1 MRTYIALLLFGIS
14 SSGYAQAKDSGEL
27 LTMDKAVDIA
37 LQYNHSLR
45 GAFQDLE
52 SAKWGKLNAVTNFFP
67 KVGVSSSVTQIDAE
81 TEARANAAVVFIEA
95 AASQFGIPPQYL
107 ANIKPFA
114 YHNTYATN
122 VTVVQPI
129 YNGGAELV
137 GYKAADVTE
146 EKTEYSLEDTRQDV
160 IARVK
165 IVYFTVLK
173 AQELVA
179 LAKESAERTQRYLE
193 TTRRRAALGSRTET
207 DVLRWQ
213 VQLASDEGNII
224 SAENFLAMAKLQLND
239 AMGIDPHTEFIFQTI
254 AAPDSA
260 AGKTSSSSLAA
271 HALFQQEPVPDRI
284 TFDQLSVTPSFKM
297 MDANLRLASVNI
309 DKSWI
314 NFQPRVNLAFQYGW
328 EQNNT
333 LALDGIRP
341 WALSFSVSLPVFNSF
356 GDYTSLEK
364 AKADY
369 EKTQE
374 QIASFKSSMLLQA
387 TNAQLT
393 LHASEQRIETARKGL
408 QEAEDVLHAVTRRYE
423 TGGASNID
431 VIDVQTAYTS
441 AKTNYITALY
451 DYYIADVQLAR
462 ALGRISQ

>member
-1 MRTYIALLLFGIS
+1 MRTYIVLLLFGIS
-14 SSGYAQAKDSGEL
+14 FSGYAQTKDPGEL
-27 LTMDKAVDIA
+27 LTMNKAVDIA

-52 SAKWGKLNAVTNFFP
+52 SAKWGRLNAVTIFFP

-81 TEARANAAVVFIEA
+81 TEARANAAVDFIKVA
-95 AASQFGIPPQYL
+95 ANQFGIPPEYL
-107 ANIKPFA
+107 VNIKPFA
-114 YHNTYATN
+114 YHNTYSTDI
-122 VTVVQPI
+122 TVVQPV
-129 YNGGAELV
+129 YNGGAEIV
-137 GYKAADVTE
+137 GYKAADAME

-160 IARVK
+160 IARVR
-165 IVYFTVLK
+165 ITYFTVLK

-179 LAKESAERTQRYLE
+179 LAKESASRTQRYLE
-193 TTRRRAALGSRTET
+193 MTQRRATLGSRTET

-213 VQLASDEGNII
+213 VQLASDEGNVI
-224 SAENFLAMAKLQLND
+224 SAENFLAMGKLQLND
-239 AMGIDPHTEFIFQTI
+239 AMGIDPLTEFTFQKI
-254 AAPDSA
+254 SDS
-260 AGKTSSSSLAA
+260 TSSGETPTAQFVTPASFQQGSPNQITFEQLAA
-271 HALFQQEPVPDRI
+271 
-284 TFDQLSVTPSFKM
+284 TPSFKM

-314 NFQPRVNLAFQYGW
+314 NFQPRANLAFQYGW

-333 LALDGIRP
+333 VALDGIRP
-341 WALSFSVSLPVFNSF
+341 WAVSFSLSFPVFNSF
-356 GDYTSLEK
+356 GDYTNLEK

-369 EKTQE
+369 DRTQE
-374 QIASFKSSMLLQA
+374 QVESFKNGLFLQA

-393 LHASEQRIETARKGL
+393 VNAARQRIETARKGMEQA
-408 QEAEDVLHAVTRRYE
+408 QEVLNTVTRRYE
-423 TGGASNID
+423 SGGASNID
-431 VIDVQTAYTS
+431 VIDVQTAYIS